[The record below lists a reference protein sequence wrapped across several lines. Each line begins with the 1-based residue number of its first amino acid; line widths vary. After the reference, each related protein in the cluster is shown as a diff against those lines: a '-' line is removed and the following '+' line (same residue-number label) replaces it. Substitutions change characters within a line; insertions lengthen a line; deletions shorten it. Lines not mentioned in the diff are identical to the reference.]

1 MHETTLQH
9 KKDFFFVY
17 FFPVLTSAKIYSKNL
32 SFNKLLSENV
42 INKD

>member
-1 MHETTLQH
+1 MHETTSQH
-9 KKDFFFVY
+9 KKDFFCL
-17 FFPVLTSAKIYSKNL
+17 FFSVLTSAKIYSKNL